1 MVSLDLKF
9 IIFRK
14 INGFEVI
21 ANLEEKLG
29 IGNRQKMLAF
39 LKFQSEIHFQ
49 RKALQMWVQKMD
61 SNLYLI
67 HQF

>member
-29 IGNRQKMLAF
+29 KGNRQKMLAF
-39 LKFQSEIHFQ
+39 RKFQSEIHFQ

-61 SNLYLI
+61 LNLYLI
-67 HQF
+67 HPF